1 VLVLENIPIIIGIGL
16 VLAFAASKIFKRF
29 GIPQVVGFMAVGILL
44 RMFGVITPEYID
56 TLGVIF
62 TLALGLIGYNIG
74 LELKMSIL
82 KGKIRRILLIVVLE
96 ATSAFW
102 IVALLVFAVTQQMYV
117 ALILGSIASA
127 TAPAATADV
136 IWDHECKGPVTESLM
151 FVLAMDDIIAV
162 VLTNAA
168 IAYAL
173 FLLTSTSDTIFS
185 VLLSP
190 LVMTAGSIIIGVIF
204 GLVFIQFVK
213 IEKEKSVIVELELA
227 LVILLVGVVDYLVLN
242 DILAAIAFGV
252 IVGNGVPDEKQ
263 NGPHMLEVIMAPIV
277 MLFFVLAGAKTN
289 FSVFLGGL
297 GGLVI
302 ILTLLYIGGR
312 TFGKVVGARIGG
324 IVTSSEPTVK
334 KYLGICL
341 LSQAG
346 VALGLSVI
354 IETEFAVLG
363 GEAALFGSIILS
375 VVAIST
381 MILEIVG
388 PIAAKWGLARAGE
401 VGNGRIDCYESIP
414 VNSPEILQA
423 SKERDP

>member
-1 VLVLENIPIIIGIGL
+1 MLENIPIIIGIGL
-16 VLAFAASKIFKRF
+16 VLAFIASRLFKKV
-29 GIPQVVGFMAVGILL
+29 GIPQVVGFIAVGILL
-44 RMFGVITPEYID
+44 RVFGIITPEYID
-56 TLGVIF
+56 TLSVIF
-62 TLALGLIGYNIG
+62 SLALGLIGYNIG
-74 LELKMSIL
+74 LELKMRIL
-82 KGKIRRILLIVVLE
+82 RGRIRRIMLIVILE
-96 ATSAFW
+96 ATTAFW
-102 IVALLVFAVTQQMYV
+102 IVTMLVLAITQQMYV
-117 ALILGSIASA
+117 ALILGAIASA

-173 FLLTSTSDTIFS
+173 FLLTPATDAIIS
-185 VLLSP
+185 VIISP
-190 LVMTAGSIIIGVIF
+190 LIMTVGSIIVGGLF
-204 GLVFIQFVK
+204 GLVFTQFVK
-213 IEKEKSVIVELELA
+213 TEEKKGVIVELELA
-227 LVILLVGVVDYLVLN
+227 LVILLIGVVDYLAFN

-252 IVGNGVPDEKQ
+252 IVGNRVPEEKQ
-263 NGPHMLEVIMAPIV
+263 KGPQLLEVIMAPIV

-289 FSVFLGGL
+289 LSIFVSGIGGI
-297 GGLVI
+297 VVV
-302 ILTLLYIGGR
+302 LTLLYIGGR
-312 TFGKVVGARIGG
+312 TFGKIVGARIGG
-324 IVTSSEPTVK
+324 TITSSEPTVR

-354 IETEFAVLG
+354 IESEFAVLG
-363 GEAALFGSIILS
+363 GEAAVFGTIILS

-401 VGNGRIDCYESIP
+401 VNGKSDCFESTPIE
-414 VNSPEILQA
+414 VAEIIEA
-423 SKERDP
+423 SQESDSDS

>member
-1 VLVLENIPIIIGIGL
+1 LENIPVIIGIGL
-16 VLAFAASKIFKRF
+16 VLAFIASKVFKKF

-44 RMFGVITPEYID
+44 RILGVITLEYIE

-62 TLALGLIGYNIG
+62 SLALGLIGYNIG
-74 LELKMSIL
+74 LELKTRIL
-82 KGKIRRILLIVVLE
+82 RGRIRKILLIVILE

-102 IVALLVFAVTQQMYV
+102 IVAILVYVATQQLYV

-168 IAYAL
+168 IAYAI
-173 FLLTSTSDTIFS
+173 FILTSTTGGILL
-185 VLLSP
+185 VLASP
-190 LVMTAGSIIIGVIF
+190 LLMTTGSIIVGSIF
-204 GLVFIQFVK
+204 GVVFTQFVK
-213 IEKEKSVIVELELA
+213 IEEKKAVIVELELA
-227 LVILLVGVVDYLVLN
+227 LVILLVGVIDYLGFN
-242 DILAAIAFGV
+242 DILAAIVFGV
-252 IVGNGVPDEKQ
+252 IVGNGVPEEKQ
-263 NGPHMLEVIMAPIV
+263 QGPHLLEVIMAPIV

-289 FSVFLGGL
+289 FSVFVGGL
-297 GGLVI
+297 GGIVI
-302 ILTLLYIGGR
+302 LLTLLYIGGR

-324 IVTSSEPTVK
+324 ILTSSEPVVR

-354 IETEFAVLG
+354 IETEFTALG
-363 GEAALFGSIILS
+363 GEAALFGTIILS
-375 VVAIST
+375 VVTIST
-381 MILEIVG
+381 MFLEVVG

-401 VGNGRIDCYESIP
+401 VGNGRGNCYESLP
-414 VNSPEILQA
+414 VAPPKIFEA
-423 SKERDP
+423 SKELDS

>member
-1 VLVLENIPIIIGIGL
+1 MENIPIVIGIGL
-16 VLAFAASKIFKRF
+16 VLAFVASKVFKRF
-29 GIPQVVGFMAVGILL
+29 GVPQVVGFMAAGILL
-44 RMFGVITPEYID
+44 RILGIITPEYID

-74 LELKMSIL
+74 LELKTSIL
-82 KGKIRRILLIVVLE
+82 RGRIRRILLIVVLE

-102 IVALLVFAVTQQMYV
+102 IVALLVFSVTQQMYV

-162 VLTNAA
+162 VLTNAV
-168 IAYAL
+168 IAFAL
-173 FLLTSTSDTIFS
+173 FHLTAATNGLFS
-185 VLLSP
+185 VIISP
-190 LVMTAGSIIIGVIF
+190 LIMTGGSILVGVIF
-204 GLVFIQFVK
+204 GIVFTQFVK
-213 IEKEKSVIVELELA
+213 IEEEKGVIVELELA
-227 LVILLVGVVDYLVLN
+227 LVILLVGVVDYLAFN

-252 IVGNGVPDEKQ
+252 IVGNGVPQEKQ
-263 NGPHMLEVIMAPIV
+263 QGPQMLEVIMAPIV

-289 FSVFLGGL
+289 LSVFMGGL
-297 GGLVI
+297 GGTVI
-302 ILTLLYIGGR
+302 ILTILYIGGR

-324 IVTSSEPTVK
+324 ILTSSEPTVK

-354 IETEFAVLG
+354 IESEFSVLG

-381 MILEIVG
+381 MFLEIVG
-388 PIAAKWGLARAGE
+388 PIAAKWGLAKAGE
-401 VGNGRIDCYESIP
+401 VGNGRADCIEPIP
-414 VNSPEILQA
+414 AKSSEVIET
-423 SKERDP
+423 SKEIES

>member
-1 VLVLENIPIIIGIGL
+1 MENIPIIIGIGL

-173 FLLTSTSDTIFS
+173 FLLTSASDTIFS
-185 VLLSP
+185 VILSP

-213 IEKEKSVIVELELA
+213 IEKEKSIIVELELA

-263 NGPHMLEVIMAPIV
+263 KGPHMLEVIMAPIV

-289 FSVFLGGL
+289 FSVFYGGF
-297 GGLVI
+297 GVLVI

-324 IVTSSEPTVK
+324 IVTSSGPTVK

-363 GEAALFGSIILS
+363 GEAALFGTIILS

-414 VNSPEILQA
+414 DKSPEILQA
-423 SKERDP
+423 SKEKDP

>member
-1 VLVLENIPIIIGIGL
+1 
-16 VLAFAASKIFKRF
+16 
-29 GIPQVVGFMAVGILL
+29 
-44 RMFGVITPEYID
+44 
-56 TLGVIF
+56 F

-74 LELKMSIL
+74 LELKTSIL
-82 KGKIRRILLIVVLE
+82 RGKIRRILLIVILE

-173 FLLTSTSDTIFS
+173 FALTASSGALLSIII
-185 VLLSP
+185 SP
-190 LVMTAGSIIIGVIF
+190 LVMTAGSIIVGGTF
-204 GLVFIQFVK
+204 GFVFTQFVK
-213 IEKEKSVIVELELA
+213 IEEKKAVIVELELA
-227 LVILLVGVVDYLVLN
+227 LVILLVGVVDYFAFN
-242 DILAAIAFGV
+242 DILAAIVFGV
-252 IVGNGVPDEKQ
+252 IVGNGVPEDKQ
-263 NGPHMLEVIMAPIV
+263 QGPHLLEVIMAPIV

-289 FSVFLGGL
+289 LSVFLGGL
-297 GGLVI
+297 GPTVV

-312 TFGKVVGARIGG
+312 TLGKVVGARIGG
-324 IVTSSEPTVK
+324 TLTSSEPTVK

-354 IETEFAVLG
+354 IETEFAALG
-363 GEAALFGSIILS
+363 GEAALFGTIILS

-381 MILEIVG
+381 MVLEIVG
-388 PIAAKWGLARAGE
+388 PIAAKWALTRAGE
-401 VGNGRIDCYESIP
+401 VGNGRVDCYESVP
-414 VNSPEILQA
+414 VRSPDILEA
-423 SKERDP
+423 SKDLDS

>member
-1 VLVLENIPIIIGIGL
+1 
-16 VLAFAASKIFKRF
+16 
-29 GIPQVVGFMAVGILL
+29 
-44 RMFGVITPEYID
+44 
-56 TLGVIF
+56 
-62 TLALGLIGYNIG
+62 
-74 LELKMSIL
+74 
-82 KGKIRRILLIVVLE
+82 
-96 ATSAFW
+96 
-102 IVALLVFAVTQQMYV
+102 
-117 ALILGSIASA
+117 
-127 TAPAATADV
+127 
-136 IWDHECKGPVTESLM
+136 
-151 FVLAMDDIIAV
+151 
-162 VLTNAA
+162 
-168 IAYAL
+168 
-173 FLLTSTSDTIFS
+173 
-185 VLLSP
+185 
-190 LVMTAGSIIIGVIF
+190 
-204 GLVFIQFVK
+204 
-213 IEKEKSVIVELELA
+213 
-227 LVILLVGVVDYLVLN
+227 
-242 DILAAIAFGV
+242 
-252 IVGNGVPDEKQ
+252 
-263 NGPHMLEVIMAPIV
+263 
-277 MLFFVLAGAKTN
+277 
-289 FSVFLGGL
+289 
-297 GGLVI
+297 
-302 ILTLLYIGGR
+302 LYIGGR

>member
-1 VLVLENIPIIIGIGL
+1 MENIPIIIGIGL

-44 RMFGVITPEYID
+44 RMFGVITPEYVD
-56 TLGVIF
+56 TLSMIF

-82 KGKIRRILLIVVLE
+82 KGKIRRILLIVILE

-102 IVALLVFAVTQQMYV
+102 IVTLLVLAVTQQMYV

-136 IWDHECKGPVTESLM
+136 VWDHECKGPVTESLM

-173 FLLTSTSDTIFS
+173 FLLTSASDTIFS
-185 VLLSP
+185 VILSP

-213 IEKEKSVIVELELA
+213 IEEEKGVIVELELA
-227 LVILLVGVVDYLVLN
+227 LVILLVGVVDYLAFN

-252 IVGNGVPDEKQ
+252 IVGNGVPKEKQ
-263 NGPHMLEVIMAPIV
+263 NGPHMLEIIMAPLV
-277 MLFFVLAGAKTN
+277 MLFFVLAGAKTD
-289 FSVFLGGL
+289 FSVFVGGL
-297 GGLVI
+297 GSIVI
-302 ILTLLYIGGR
+302 VLTFLYIGGR
-312 TFGKVVGARIGG
+312 TLGKVVGARIGG
-324 IVTSSEPTVK
+324 IATSSEPTVK

-354 IETEFAVLG
+354 IETEFAALG
-363 GEAALFGSIILS
+363 GEAALFGTIILS

-381 MILEIVG
+381 MFLEIVG
-388 PIAAKWGLARAGE
+388 PIAAKWGLERAGE

-414 VNSPEILQA
+414 VESPEILQ
-423 SKERDP
+423 SSTERDS